1 MKDKKNSQPLSIY
14 QRRSAADGEGPEATA
29 EALSPEP
36 ELNDLL
42 KRWSVPQT
50 PPSLEGRLLGV
61 YRQEFK
67 RAPFWQRLLGAR
79 VPVHKPSVPSREEV
93 FMKQCSTCH
102 EEFADKFSFCPVDGT
117 PLNELAAA
125 IVASPPPV
133 APEASADETQTL
145 AAIPTY
151 HNPDYHL
158 TIIEDA
164 GITRRL
170 MTELSAVKHQSQLT
184 WPAFKHDPA
193 GFTRRLASGY
203 GSSAWRFFSTP
214 TVAFASIFAVLA
226 VTTAILLLVGLD
238 RWRVHSAELAEK
250 QRDDLVLEQMVDLN
264 EIPDKEPE
272 VKPDEGI
279 GTGKKGRVG
288 MNEGKGEGSEAQFK
302 RAGGGGGGGRQDE
315 APAQQGK
322 IPPPS
327 PIPAAIPKLPPMTP
341 PTLPVGGSDI
351 DKALYKDLPY
361 TQYGD
366 PRSKSTEASN
376 GPGTGGGMGTGKG
389 TGTGEGE
396 DGGFGKG
403 RGGNMGGG
411 DKQIGGGG
419 QGGGS
424 GFNGEAPTD
433 YNKTFSPREVTQ
445 KARILARPEP
455 QYTEEARKNQVSG
468 TVVIK
473 AVFSSS
479 GAVTSIRA
487 VSGLPYGL
495 TEKAI
500 AAARQIRFS
509 PAMKDG
515 RAVSQFVQ
523 IEYNFNLY

>member
-1 MKDKKNSQPLSIY
+1 
-14 QRRSAADGEGPEATA
+14 
-29 EALSPEP
+29 
-36 ELNDLL
+36 
-42 KRWSVPQT
+42 
-50 PPSLEGRLLGV
+50 
-61 YRQEFK
+61 
-67 RAPFWQRLLGAR
+67 
-79 VPVHKPSVPSREEV
+79 
-93 FMKQCSTCH
+93 MKQCSVCQ
-102 EEFADKFSFCPVDGT
+102 EEFADKFTFCPIDGAPLAAFSARPKASASENEET
-117 PLNELAAA
+117 VPSMPATDEGFSLNELSAAHESFAASLDDEADDATQNAAA
-125 IVASPPPV
+125 AGAVA
-133 APEASADETQTL
+133 
-145 AAIPTY
+145 AAGV
-151 HNPDYHL
+151 DAAAGGRGEYHL
-158 TIIEDA
+158 TIMEDA

-170 MTELSAVKHQSQLT
+170 AQELSAVKHQSQLT
-184 WPAFKHDPA
+184 WPEFKRDPA

-250 QRDDLVLEQMVDLN
+250 QREDLVLEQMVDLN

-272 VKPDEGI
+272 QKPDEGI

-424 GFNGEAPTD
+424 GFNGEAPVD
-433 YNKTFSPREVTQ
+433 YNRTFSPREVTQ

-479 GAVTSIRA
+479 GAVTNIRA

>member
-1 MKDKKNSQPLSIY
+1 
-14 QRRSAADGEGPEATA
+14 
-29 EALSPEP
+29 
-36 ELNDLL
+36 
-42 KRWSVPQT
+42 
-50 PPSLEGRLLGV
+50 
-61 YRQEFK
+61 
-67 RAPFWQRLLGAR
+67 
-79 VPVHKPSVPSREEV
+79 
-93 FMKQCSTCH
+93 MKQCSVCQ
-102 EEFADKFSFCPVDGT
+102 EEFADKFTFCPIDGT
-117 PLNELAAA
+117 PLAAFSASPAASSLPDNEETVPSMSTTDEGFTLNELAAA
-125 IVASPPPV
+125 HESFAASQNT
-133 APEASADETQTL
+133 EATDETQNADAVG
-145 AAIPTY
+145 AAASAGAAAAAGGRGE
-151 HNPDYHL
+151 YHL

-164 GITRRL
+164 GISRRL
-170 MTELSAVKHQSQLT
+170 LSELSAVKHQSQLT
-184 WPAFKHDPA
+184 WPEFKRDPA
-193 GFTRRLASGY
+193 GFSRRLASGY

-214 TVAFASIFAVLA
+214 TVAFASIFALLA

-238 RWRVHSAELAEK
+238 RWRVHSAELAER
-250 QRDDLVLEQMVDLN
+250 QREDLVLQQMVDIN

-272 VKPDEGI
+272 KKPDEGI

-302 RAGGGGGGGRQDE
+302 RAGGGGGGGRQEE
-315 APAQQGK
+315 APAQLGK

-376 GPGTGGGMGTGKG
+376 GPGSGGGMGTGKG

-424 GFNGEAPTD
+424 GFNGEAPVD
-433 YNKTFSPREVTQ
+433 YNRTFSPREVTQ

-479 GAVTSIRA
+479 GQVTNIRA

-500 AAARQIRFS
+500 AAARQIRFA